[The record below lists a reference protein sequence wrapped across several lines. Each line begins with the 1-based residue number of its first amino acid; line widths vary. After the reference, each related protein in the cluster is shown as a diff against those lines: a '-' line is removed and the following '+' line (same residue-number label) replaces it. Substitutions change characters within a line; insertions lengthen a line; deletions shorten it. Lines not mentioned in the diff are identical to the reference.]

1 RQVCGAASGA
11 SSEMSPAHRG
21 LPGAE
26 PEGAVQEVAI
36 DRSGEGPSVGG
47 HRREHGPSSASG
59 CAKRSPRVYSGRG
72 RGQSEVMNA
81 TPTPAVVPILVYEDI
96 EAAHDFLVGTFGL
109 ASGGLHRLDDGT
121 VVHGEVRNGGA
132 PIWLHQVAADA
143 GMASPHQA
151 SMSHGGLSVR
161 IPEVD
166 AHYDRVKA
174 AGARIESEP
183 TDQPYGLREYGVRD
197 LENHRWWF

>member
-1 RQVCGAASGA
+1 MDTVNDTRTESTTTDGT
-11 SSEMSPAHRG
+11 
-21 LPGAE
+21 
-26 PEGAVQEVAI
+26 AVI
-36 DRSGEGPSVGG
+36 
-47 HRREHGPSSASG
+47 
-59 CAKRSPRVYSGRG
+59 
-72 RGQSEVMNA
+72 
-81 TPTPAVVPILVYEDI
+81 PILVYEDI
-96 EAAHDFLVGTFGL
+96 EAAHDFLVQAFGL
-109 ASGGLHRLDDGT
+109 TSGGLHRLDDGT

-197 LENHRWWF
+197 LENHRWWFSSPLA